1 VFPEESTAVT
11 VTLTDAP
18 EVEAIGALTAKV
30 TLCAHAAGSKKATAT
45 ATPTSLAAAIKWKRI
60 GCVMQLDTVS
70 IAPESMIQ
78 SRRAPDRVTILLRL
92 FT

>member
-11 VTLTDAP
+11 VTVTDAP
-18 EVEAIGALTAKV
+18 EIEAIGALTVKV
-30 TLCAHAAGSKKATAT
+30 TLCAHAAGSKKAAAK
-45 ATPTSLAAAIKWKRI
+45 ATPKSLAAAISWKRM

-78 SRRAPDRVTILLRL
+78 SRRAPNLVAILLRL